1 MIKIYRQSVR
11 HSAPDDRGARLTVIG
26 EAETLEFEG
35 SPGDAADYLEKRIP
49 IGASVAAIEPEFI
62 GFVSAQAAIDHR
74 REGAGGWIFI
84 PDNAAGAVWFSLNFT
99 AGAVM
104 RHHAAKGSGRL
115 I

>member
-1 MIKIYRQSVR
+1 MNDAISP
-11 HSAPDDRGARLTVIG
+11 SAAI
-26 EAETLEFEG
+26 
-35 SPGDAADYLEKRIP
+35 ADLRKP
-49 IGASVAAIEPEFI
+49 IAAIEPEFI
-62 GFVSAQAAIDHR
+62 GFASAQAAIDH

-104 RHHAAKGSGRL
+104 RHHAAKGSGQL